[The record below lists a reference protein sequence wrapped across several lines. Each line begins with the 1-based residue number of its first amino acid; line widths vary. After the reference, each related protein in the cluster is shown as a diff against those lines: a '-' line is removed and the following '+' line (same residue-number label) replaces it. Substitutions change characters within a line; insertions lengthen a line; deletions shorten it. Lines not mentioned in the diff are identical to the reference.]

1 MNRKLPV
8 YLLLDTSTSM
18 RGEAIAAVRS
28 GLDLMVSSL
37 QQDPQAL
44 ETAWLSVI
52 TFDSEAKQVVPLT
65 ELADFQ
71 APKIDASGMTA
82 LGKALRLAADCIK
95 REVTRSSAT
104 EKGDW
109 KPLVFLMTDGMPN
122 DDWKSGLT
130 AFRDAKPGMV
140 VACGAGPE
148 ADTSVL
154 SQITEAVVTLDM
166 ADAATIAAFFKWVTA
181 SIGVS
186 SNKVDLRKKDVGTL
200 DELPPPPPEI
210 RLT

>member
-1 MNRKLPV
+1 MI
-8 YLLLDTSTSM
+8 
-18 RGEAIAAVRS
+18 GEPIAAVRN

-52 TFDSEAKQVVPLT
+52 TFDSDANQVVPLT

-71 APKIDASGMTA
+71 APQIEARGMTA
-82 LGKALRLAADCIK
+82 LGAGLKLTAEAIG
-95 REVTRSSAT
+95 REVRKASAN
-104 EKGDW
+104 ERGDW

-122 DDWKSGLT
+122 DDWKPALGT
-130 AFRDAKPGMV
+130 FRAAKPGMV

-148 ADTSVL
+148 ADKSVL
-154 SQITEAVVTLDM
+154 QQITEAVVTLDT
-166 ADAATIAAFFKWVTA
+166 ADASTIASFFKWVTA
-181 SIGVS
+181 SIAVS
-186 SNKVDLRKKDVGTL
+186 SQKVDLRKDDVGTI

>member
-18 RGEAIAAVRS
+18 QGEAIEAVRS

-37 QQDPQAL
+37 RQDPQAL

-52 TFDSEAKQVVPLT
+52 TFDSDAKQVVSLT

-71 APKIDASGMTA
+71 APKIDATGMTA
-82 LGKALRLAADCIK
+82 LGKGLRLAADCMA
-95 REVTRSSAT
+95 REVAKTTQT
-104 EKGDW
+104 ERGDW

-122 DDWKSGLT
+122 DDWKSGLEVFN
-130 AFRDAKPGMV
+130 AAKPGMV
-140 VACGAGPE
+140 VACGAGPQ
-148 ADTSVL
+148 ADTTIL
-154 SQITEAVVTLDM
+154 SQITEAVVTLDT
-166 ADAATIAAFFKWVTA
+166 ANASTIAAFFKWVTA
-181 SIGVS
+181 SIAVS
-186 SNKVDLRKKDVGTL
+186 SQKVDLRKKDVGTL
-200 DELPPPPPEI
+200 DELPPPPPEV